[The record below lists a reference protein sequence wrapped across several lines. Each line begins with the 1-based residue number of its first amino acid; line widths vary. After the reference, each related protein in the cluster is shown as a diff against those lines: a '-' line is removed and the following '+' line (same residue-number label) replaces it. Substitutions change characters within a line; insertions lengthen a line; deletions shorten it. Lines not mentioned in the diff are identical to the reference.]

1 MQVWFKDETLKD
13 DSNWLTW
20 WWATLVE
27 TTWMCL
33 VHLQRW
39 WLFFCLYFDRVLQ
52 IKFRLGQASV
62 KVMAE
67 ARWLNDE
74 TPEGN
79 DRTGLCG
86 SEVQK
91 PNGSGA
97 DRQMWG
103 QAAKNDVSLRLVLE
117 AHVVHIYTR
126 FMLKNLL
133 YLSKRKR
140 YHLEYHCFRTC
151 FVFKTLHL
159 PALIDLVLHTDKI
172 LPYYHTI
179 FYQERDRQR

>member
-1 MQVWFKDETLKD
+1 MSHSPGNHLDVFSASAALMTD
-13 DSNWLTW
+13 D
-20 WWATLVE
+20 
-27 TTWMCL
+27 
-33 VHLQRW
+33 
-39 WLFFCLYFDRVLQ
+39 FFCLYFDRLLQ

-67 ARWLNDE
+67 ARWINDE

-91 PNGSGA
+91 PNRSGA

-140 YHLEYHCFRTC
+140 YHLNYHCFRTC

-159 PALIDLVLHTDKI
+159 PAVIDLVLHTDKI
-172 LPYYHTI
+172 LPYHI
-179 FYQERDRQR
+179 LPGERQTEIDR